1 MPAPPL
7 VPDHAAMNPLDPQV
21 VPILEAL
28 RAGSGHEPTAAPA
41 PSLEAKVA
49 QMREQMTAFAAFG
62 LPEEP
67 VADVV
72 DFRVPGP
79 AGDIPLRLYVPIL
92 GGAAVPLPALVYCH
106 GGSFVA
112 GGLDSHDTLLRALAN
127 RAGCLVV
134 SVAYRLAPE
143 HPYPA
148 AIEDAWAAL
157 AWVAGHAPE
166 IGADDRRLAVGG
178 DSAGGLLA
186 ASVAQRANR
195 SGLSLRLQVLLYPNL
210 DATLSSPSWG
220 ELGSGAYIV
229 SRSRMIAWF
238 DAYLPPGADRRSPDV
253 SPIFANDLAGSA
265 PALIVTADHDPL
277 RDEGEAYAAKLRD
290 ARVPVDHACWPGM
303 IHGFGS
309 MAGVLDAGR
318 RLIDDVGVA
327 LRRSLR

>member
-1 MPAPPL
+1 
-7 VPDHAAMNPLDPQV
+7 
-21 VPILEAL
+21 
-28 RAGSGHEPTAAPA
+28 
-41 PSLEAKVA
+41 
-49 QMREQMTAFAAFG
+49 MTAFAAFG
-62 LPEEP
+62 MPREP
-67 VADVV
+67 VADVI
-72 DFRVPGP
+72 DLRIQGP
-79 AGDIPLRLYVPIL
+79 AGDLPLRLYAPMPE
-92 GGAAVPLPALVYCH
+92 GGATPLPALVYLH

-148 AIEDAWAAL
+148 ATEDAWAAL
-157 AWVAGHAPE
+157 AWVAGHAHE
-166 IGADDRRLAVGG
+166 MGVDGRRLAVGG

-186 ASVAQRANR
+186 ASVAQRANE
-195 SGLSLRLQVLLYPNL
+195 SGLTLRLQVLLYPNL
-210 DATLSSPSWG
+210 DATVSSPSWR

-229 SRSRMIAWF
+229 SRARMMAWF
-238 DAYLPPGADRRSPDV
+238 DAYLPPGVDRRRPDV
-253 SPIFANDLAGSA
+253 SPIFANNVSTCA

-290 ARVPVDHACWPGM
+290 ASVPVDHACWPGM
-303 IHGFGS
+303 IHGFAS

-327 LRRSLR
+327 LRQAYSR